1 MLSIYLLRC
10 KRAVLTVMTAV
21 IACLSAGA
29 HTYEYSFHDTP
40 LSEAIVRISKDHP
53 AITVSFIYKELDSY
67 TTSAVVATD
76 NAHEALKL
84 MVGRNPVSL
93 IRKGDEF
100 YIEALQHGRFVYT
113 GRAVGSDDEP
123 VAAATV
129 MLLEPKDSTVLT
141 YGVASPYPAT
151 TAMS

>member
-1 MLSIYLLRC
+1 MLSINLLRC

-53 AITVSFIYKELDSY
+53 EITVSFIYKELDNY

-76 NAHEALKL
+76 NAHEALRL
-84 MVGRNPVSL
+84 VVGRNPVSL

-100 YIEALQHGRFVYT
+100 YIEALQHGRFIYT
-113 GRAVGSDDEP
+113 GFRQGRPGTEFRKGGIRV
-123 VAAATV
+123 
-129 MLLEPKDSTVLT
+129 
-141 YGVASPYPAT
+141 
-151 TAMS
+151 